1 MKVIYLCGSTP
12 VCMLP
17 THHVTTKGLFH
28 LVTNFELEE
37 GSNTSSLSPG
47 EICHSVAEALLTFLG
62 LEHIFQWQPSQLCA
76 ALSKVQ
82 DVLNLIFYWPRICHF
97 SGTPF
102 HKQCL
107 VLCCHPTT
115 PEPPAA
121 VFLGKAQAIQNV
133 PSDVSKGPRRGWRQA
148 HSAVGHCHALKWLGW
163 SPGITVGCRPPHPVR
178 RHCQQRRGRW
188 HGDPNQHLR
197 LVLGLVLKSVQL
209 LPLPLLAPCVWPPA
223 STQAIEPAVQAMGLT
238 WPPRSQQSHKPHLCH
253 DLVPL

>member
-1 MKVIYLCGSTP
+1 M
-12 VCMLP
+12 
-17 THHVTTKGLFH
+17 TTF
-28 LVTNFELEE
+28 
-37 GSNTSSLSPG
+37 PM
-47 EICHSVAEALLTFLG
+47 
-62 LEHIFQWQPSQLCA
+62 CA

-107 VLCCHPTT
+107 VLCCHLTT

-133 PSDVSKGPRRGWRQA
+133 PSDVSKGPQRGWRQA
-148 HSAVGHCHALKWLGW
+148 QSFCLSIPREQQQPWRPFCRGTLARSEMAWMVSRNNWVVAL
-163 SPGITVGCRPPHPVR
+163 PHPVR

-238 WPPRSQQSHKPHLCH
+238 
-253 DLVPL
+253 

>member
-37 GSNTSSLSPG
+37 GSNTSTLSPG

-133 PSDVSKGPRRGWRQA
+133 PSDVSKGPWRGWRQA

-163 SPGITVGCRPPHPVR
+163 SPGITVGCRPPPSGASSLPAEEGAVA
-178 RHCQQRRGRW
+178 RW
-188 HGDPNQHLR
+188 PQ
-197 LVLGLVLKSVQL
+197 
-209 LPLPLLAPCVWPPA
+209 PAPA
-223 STQAIEPAVQAMGLT
+223 SGARPGPEVCSAAASATACSLCMAASIYTSNWTSCAGYGSDVTTTKPAEP
-238 WPPRSQQSHKPHLCH
+238 
-253 DLVPL
+253 